1 MTTID
6 GMERVEPEAGAK
18 ETVADILASLAIF
31 AALIGVA
38 WHPLRLVGPAIVIS
52 LVAAAMGGRIK
63 RLTLAGVLI
72 VAASF
77 FFGLMFAVITSRP
90 LW

>member
-1 MTTID
+1 VSALD
-6 GMERVEPEAGAK
+6 GLPGLESDSSAK
-18 ETVADILASLAIF
+18 DTVADLLAALAIF

-38 WHPLRLVGPAIVIS
+38 WHPLRLIGPAIIIS

-63 RLTLAGVLI
+63 RLTLAAVLV

-77 FFGLMFAVITSRP
+77 FFGLMIAVITSRP

>member
-1 MTTID
+1 VTTID
-6 GMERVEPEAGAK
+6 GMERAEPEASSK
-18 ETVADILASLAIF
+18 DTVADLLAALAIF

-63 RLTLAGVLI
+63 RLTFAAVLI
-72 VAASF
+72 VAAGF